1 MKAIKSLENGRIL
14 LKGATR
20 TITGQ
25 EERFLNFLRPL
36 MTAGL
41 PLMKYV
47 LIQLAKSVLL
57 PLGVSAGMSAADAA
71 TQRKIYTSGTTALII
86 SNQEMEDIIVK
97 SLEESGISIKKISET
112 IKNEVEEQ
120 KGGFRSMILET
131 LTASILGNALA
142 GRGVIRTSKGT
153 IRAGENFYLMVFIE
167 EIIYLKYRIF
177 NKS

>member
-36 MTAGL
+36 MTTGL

-71 TQRKIYTSGTTALII
+71 TQRKIYI
-86 SNQEMEDIIVK
+86 
-97 SLEESGISIKKISET
+97 
-112 IKNEVEEQ
+112 
-120 KGGFRSMILET
+120 
-131 LTASILGNALA
+131 
-142 GRGVIRTSKGT
+142 
-153 IRAGENFYLMVFIE
+153 
-167 EIIYLKYRIF
+167 
-177 NKS
+177 